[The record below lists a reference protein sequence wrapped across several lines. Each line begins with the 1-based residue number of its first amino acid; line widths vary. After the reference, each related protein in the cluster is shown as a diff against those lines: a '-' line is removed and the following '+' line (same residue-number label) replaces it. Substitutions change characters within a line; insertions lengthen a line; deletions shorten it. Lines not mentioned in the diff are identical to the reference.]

1 MPKVFGS
8 QPSVR
13 SAGTTYEACRRS
25 LAIRFTESR
34 FRNEA
39 TGPVLLDMGL
49 QRLLHLPWALE
60 SASHMGGGQ
69 GIKFRLCQSASVF
82 VFVCLR
88 LRLPTSSYI
97 SVFVCLC
104 DSATVVCALTVCAI
118 FHAVRVKAI
127 VVL

>member
-49 QRLLHLPWALE
+49 QRLLKTRCFHGLWSQPVTWEVVGVL
-60 SASHMGGGQ
+60 S
-69 GIKFRLCQSASVF
+69 SVF
-82 VFVCLR
+82 VRVRLSLSSYVSVFVCLR
-88 LRLPTSSYI
+88 RHISPSS
-97 SVFVCLC
+97 SVSVI
-104 DSATVVCALTVCAI
+104 VPRWY
-118 FHAVRVKAI
+118 VR
-127 VVL
+127 